1 MDVEPDKNLLTFE
14 GKWFTLCTHSYC
26 VFDYKLCILNVAK
39 NNSSFYFI

>member
-26 VFDYKLCILNVAK
+26 IFSYMLGFINVAK
-39 NNSSFYFI
+39 NISSFYII